1 MKQRGKILNS
11 ITIPEELSGLAKL
24 SKQELVEELGIEV
37 FRDVLLNI
45 FLGKNVRNFTE
56 ALTRNR
62 LLQSNIALWKFF
74 CEQKKLGVSPLDLIP
89 VAKEKLLNERLSPK
103 DRAVYEW
110 LVAMTNKQTQN
121 VLRKSHDKEFDDLT
135 QATLEMLDKEL
146 LEGHSY
152 ISHGAVLGE
161 EGIAFTFKEM
171 CWISLVL
178 GSQTLTIRGSEKS
191 LHGKYFEKLILG
203 SIFQI
208 LGLKLLEVEDI
219 SQNGFWLSS
228 QHEDRREADGTI
240 VNDNVGIRV
249 DIGFIG
255 PGNSEITLDKVSRFT
270 KFDEISGKR
279 YEMSTIVIVDTLG
292 EKSKARE
299 LAKKIEGEIIC
310 MSDPNW
316 VLELA
321 AQVSEKLSID
331 NPLKDVLAE
340 NLENYISEKLKTVDL
355 NRLINY

>member
-1 MKQRGKILNS
+1 MNLIE
-11 ITIPEELSGLAKL
+11 IPEELSGLAKL
-24 SKQELVEELGIEV
+24 SKQELVEELGTEV

-45 FLGKNVRNFTE
+45 FMGKNVRNFTE

-74 CEQKKLGVSPLDLIP
+74 CEQKKRGVSPLDLIS
-89 VAKEKLLNERLSPK
+89 VAKEKLLNGRLSPK
-103 DRAVYEW
+103 ERAVYEW

-146 LEGHSY
+146 LEEHKYVSTG
-152 ISHGAVLGE
+152 IKLE
-161 EGIAFTFKEM
+161 EGISFTFKEM

-208 LGLKLLEVEDI
+208 FGLKLLEVEDI

-228 QHEDRREADGTI
+228 QNEDRREADGTI

-270 KFDEISGKR
+270 KLDEISGKK

-292 EKSKARE
+292 EKSKARG
-299 LAKKIEGEIIC
+299 LAKAIEGEIIC

-316 VLELA
+316 VFTLA
-321 AQVSEKLSID
+321 ERVSETLSID
-331 NPLKDVLAE
+331 NPLKDVLVE
-340 NLENYISEKLKTVDL
+340 NLENYLSEKLKTVDL
-355 NRLINY
+355 DRLINY

>member
-1 MKQRGKILNS
+1 MNLIK
-11 ITIPEELSGLAKL
+11 IPEELSGLAKL
-24 SKQELVEELGIEV
+24 SKQELIDELGIEV

-45 FLGKNVRNFTE
+45 FIGKNVRNFTE

-74 CEQKKLGVSPLDLIP
+74 CDQKRAGVSPLDLI
-89 VAKEKLLNERLSPK
+89 VIAKEKLLSKRLPPK
-103 DRAVYEW
+103 EKAVYEW

-121 VLRKSHDKEFDDLT
+121 VLRKSHDQEFDDLT

-146 LEGHSY
+146 LEDHDY
-152 ISHGAVLGE
+152 ISTGLKLE
-161 EGIAFTFKEM
+161 DGISFTFKEM

-208 LGLKLLEVEDI
+208 FGFNLLQVEDI
-219 SQNGFWLSS
+219 TQNGFWLSS
-228 QHEDRREADGTI
+228 QKEDRREADGTI
-240 VNDNVGIRV
+240 IHDHLGIRV

-270 KFDEISGKR
+270 KLDEISGKK
-279 YEMSTIVIVDTLG
+279 YTMSTIVIVDTLG
-292 EKSKARE
+292 EKSKAKE
-299 LAKKIEGEIIC
+299 LAKAIEGEIIC
-310 MSDPNW
+310 MSDPKW
-316 VLELA
+316 VFTLA
-321 AQVSEKLSID
+321 EQISEKLSID

-340 NLENYISEKLKTVDL
+340 NLENYLSDKLKNVDL
-355 NRLINY
+355 GRLINY

>member
-1 MKQRGKILNS
+1 MNLIE
-11 ITIPEELSGLAKL
+11 IPEELSGLAKL
-24 SKQELVEELGIEV
+24 SKQELVEELGTEV

-74 CEQKKLGVSPLDLIP
+74 CEQKKLGISPLDLINI
-89 VAKEKLLNERLSPK
+89 AKEKLLNAKLSPK

-121 VLRKSHDKEFDDLT
+121 VLRKSHDKEFEDLT

-146 LEGHSY
+146 LECHSY
-152 ISHGAVLGE
+152 VSQGVKLGE
-161 EGIAFTFKEM
+161 EISFTFKEM

-208 LGLKLLEVEDI
+208 FGLKLLEIEDI

-228 QHEDRREADGTI
+228 QKEDRREADGTI
-240 VNDNVGIRV
+240 VNDAVGIRV

-270 KFDEISGKR
+270 KFDEISGKK

-299 LAKKIEGEIIC
+299 LAKAIEGEIIC

-316 VLELA
+316 VFTLA
-321 AQVSEKLSID
+321 KQISEKLSIKD
-331 NPLKDVLAE
+331 PLKDILIE
-340 NLENYISEKLKTVDL
+340 DLENYLSEKLKLIDL
-355 NRLINY
+355 DQLINY

>member
-1 MKQRGKILNS
+1 MQS
-11 ITIPEELSGLAKL
+11 PEIPEQLSGLAKL
-24 SKQELVEELGIEV
+24 SQKELVDQLGTEV
-37 FRDVLLNI
+37 FRDVLLKI

-62 LLQSNIALWKFF
+62 LLKSNIALWSFF
-74 CEQKKLGVSPLDLIP
+74 CEQKKLGRSPLSLIDI
-89 VAKEKLLNERLSPK
+89 AKEKLLARGISSK

-121 VLRKSHDKEFDDLT
+121 VLRKSHDQEFDELT
-135 QATLEMLDKEL
+135 QATLEMLDREL
-146 LEGHSY
+146 LEEHSY
-152 ISHGAVLGE
+152 VYHGISVGE
-161 EGIAFTFKEM
+161 DEIPFTFQEL

-203 SIFQI
+203 SLFQI
-208 LGLKLLEVEDI
+208 FGFELLAIEDI
-219 SQNGFWLSS
+219 SKNGFWLSS
-228 QHEDRREADGTI
+228 QHEDRREADSTI
-240 VNDNVGIRV
+240 VHNNLGIRV

-270 KFDEISGKR
+270 KYDEISGKK
-279 YEMSTIVIVDTLG
+279 YVMSTIVIVDNLG

-299 LAKKIEGEIIC
+299 LAKQIEGEIIC

-316 VLELA
+316 VMLLA
-321 AQVSEKLSID
+321 NQISQNLSIRNPIAHISEKD
-331 NPLKDVLAE
+331 LKEYL
-340 NLENYISEKLKTVDL
+340 SEKLKNIDL
-355 NRLINY
+355 EELMNY